1 MGKAS
6 KRQFSNEYKQ
16 EAVKLVIEGG
26 AKASEVARD
35 LGIGVNTLYG
45 WLNKARSGLLD
56 PTSCE
61 SREAEEV
68 KRLRKEVVK
77 LKREREILKKAT
89 AFFASQNN

>member
-35 LGIGVNTLYG
+35 LGI
-45 WLNKARSGLLD
+45 
-56 PTSCE
+56 
-61 SREAEEV
+61 
-68 KRLRKEVVK
+68 
-77 LKREREILKKAT
+77 
-89 AFFASQNN
+89 